1 MNRKHNVTPVIAPRC
16 HRHSGFTLVEMLV
29 ATGLVVLIMSLFA
42 QIYSTAITS
51 ITQQRGMGNNDQKAR
66 ILTQILHNDLSRMT
80 YKQAYVG
87 GVATV
92 PGIVPLAPGDA
103 GTNGASGVLDQQNQR
118 GYFYFSENDPWNS
131 SDDVLQFTAEV
142 SGDNLTVEDL
152 FIGKV
157 TKIIDPPIDEPATDG
172 VSQDF
177 GQSRFAEISYFLR
190 NGNLYRR
197 VLLLRDMPDPSDHE
211 QPTTDETTRIFGLD
225 NENWPENWP
234 GPEPEPVFWRDF
246 DFSAT
251 RVFDDLND
259 GNMNSLVSS
268 LWFHGKNSLNN
279 TNEDINYQL
288 PLGLPWNRFG
298 HLNDQ
303 RPTANHHGHP
313 REYLN
318 INGDRFIG
326 RFTHQE
332 TSSSRMSFPGI
343 EDAES
348 YTFFDRSNPAL
359 HNLDQNDGVISILS
373 DGDRMG
379 EDILLTNVESFDVEV
394 WDSHEQ
400 LMRFV
405 QLGHDERD
413 GDGNII
419 GHFAQSSDYQNP
431 NYGPRETGNNI
442 FDTWHPQATFRNM
455 ADPPQMPPFRPLRV
469 NFDANDPNNEWKAD
483 HDYFIG
489 DRIRHPDLT
498 DGSNYS
504 NSWYLEVVRTTTGEE
519 NPGRSSAPDGVLL
532 GGIVPG
538 EERQDNELVWR
549 CFENRIGLRAIR
561 ITIRYIDQQTR
572 IPRQVTVVHSF
583 VR

>member
-103 GTNGASGVLDQQNQR
+103 GTDGESGVLDQQNQR

-157 TKIIDPPIDEPATDG
+157 ATINSPPIDEPATDG

-197 VLLLRDMPDPSDHE
+197 VLLLRDMPNPSDHE
-211 QPTTDETTRIFGLD
+211 QPRTDETTRIFGLD
-225 NENWPENWP
+225 NENWP
-234 GPEPEPVFWRDF
+234 GFWRDF

-303 RPTANHHGHP
+303 RPTAIHHGHP

-318 INGDRFIG
+318 PDEDRFIG

-332 TSSSRMSFPGI
+332 TSSPGMLYPGNEDFASFNRGFSGTY
-343 EDAES
+343 D
-348 YTFFDRSNPAL
+348 YD
-359 HNLDQNDGVISILS
+359 NDGLTGLT

-431 NYGPRETGNNI
+431 NYGPRATGNNI
-442 FDTWHPQATFRNM
+442 FDTWHPQATFGNM
-455 ADPPQMPPFRPLRV
+455 ANPPQMPPFRPLRV

-483 HDYFIG
+483 NDYVIG

-504 NSWYLEVVRTTTGEE
+504 NSWYLEVVRTTTGK
-519 NPGRSSAPDGVLL
+519 NPGRSSDPDGALL